1 MEHTINM
8 EFNNELCNSVK
19 NKNCKNLQCT
29 HKKKN
34 GELFCG
40 IHLKSGNIELYKHI
54 LNDIQ
59 INGTNIND
67 TSINGTNINDTN
79 INGTNINDTSINGT
93 NINSTINENIELYKP
108 ILNNIEINN
117 NNQPI
122 IIEDNLKESS
132 LIDKSII
139 YTKEE
144 FFNLFI
150 TNKHSNVSI
159 FTLRNNIK
167 LLGLN
172 KFINTKQSKPLL
184 INDIIKLIQKE
195 RYYDN
200 NYDKIV
206 FTQSIVRKW
215 LVKRRYICCN
225 TVEIT
230 SFDDI
235 FDIPSKYYYLFND
248 SMSNKSFGYDI
259 RSLLAILKSDYP
271 SCPYTFR
278 NYTDD
283 EKNRIFNHA
292 KKLSK
297 CGIILEF
304 DKLELNKDQEIE
316 MRMKD
321 VFHKI
326 NMLDNY
332 SSHLWFKNLDIKG
345 LATLYSKLEDIWNY
359 RVGMDT
365 VEKMRILQTNNGNA
379 FLMSINTIKH
389 IKSKIQLQEILL
401 NEIDRFITEGIN
413 RDERKLGAMLMLTG
427 LVEVSYEAASGLP
440 HLVPF

>member
-8 EFNNELCNSVK
+8 DFNNELCNSVK
-19 NKNCKNLQCT
+19 SKNCKNLQCT

-40 IHLKSGNIELYKHI
+40 IHLKSGNIELFKPVI
-54 LNDIQ
+54 IDNIQ
-59 INGTNIND
+59 ININP
-67 TSINGTNINDTN
+67 
-79 INGTNINDTSINGT
+79 
-93 NINSTINENIELYKP
+93 NIEVYEP
-108 ILNNIEINN
+108 ILNVDNVKNDDIQNNIQIT
-117 NNQPI
+117 I
-122 IIEDNLKESS
+122 FGDNLKESS
-132 LIDKSII
+132 ITDKDTV

-144 FFNLFI
+144 FFKLFI

-159 FTLRNNIK
+159 FTIRNNIK

-172 KFINTKQSKPLL
+172 KYIHTKQSKPLL

-195 RYYDN
+195 RYYEN

-206 FTQSIVRKW
+206 CTQSIVRKW

-235 FDIPSKYYYLFND
+235 FEIPFKYYYLFND
-248 SMSNKSFGYDI
+248 SMSNKSFGFDI

-278 NYTDD
+278 HFSDD
-283 EKNRIFNHA
+283 EKNSIWNHA

-297 CGIILEF
+297 NGIILEF
-304 DKLELNKDQEIE
+304 DKLELNKEQEME

-332 SSHLWFKNLDIKG
+332 SSHLWFKNLDIAE
-345 LATLYSKLEDIWNY
+345 LSILYTKLEDIWNY
-359 RVGMDT
+359 RVGMDMP
-365 VEKMRILQTNNGNA
+365 EKMRILQTNNGNA
-379 FLMSINTIKH
+379 FMMSINSIKH

-401 NEIDRFITEGIN
+401 NEIDRFVTEGIN

>member
-8 EFNNELCNSVK
+8 EFNNELCNSIK
-19 NKNCKNLQCT
+19 SKNCKNLQCT

-40 IHLKSGNIELYKHI
+40 IHLKSENIEVFKPLINDNIQININDNIEVYEPI
-54 LNDIQ
+54 LNVKNDDIQ
-59 INGTNIND
+59 ISIFGDNVKESLIND
-67 TSINGTNINDTN
+67 KNT
-79 INGTNINDTSINGT
+79 
-93 NINSTINENIELYKP
+93 
-108 ILNNIEINN
+108 
-117 NNQPI
+117 
-122 IIEDNLKESS
+122 
-132 LIDKSII
+132 I

-150 TNKHSNVSI
+150 TNKHSNISI

-172 KFINTKQSKPLL
+172 KYIYTKQSKPML

-195 RYYDN
+195 RYYEN

-206 FTQSIVRKW
+206 CTQSIVRRW

-235 FDIPSKYYYLFND
+235 FDIPSVYYYLFND
-248 SMSNKSFGYDI
+248 SLSNKSFGFDI

-278 NYTDD
+278 NYTDY
-283 EKNRIFNHA
+283 EKNSIWNYA
-292 KKLSK
+292 KILSRN
-297 CGIILEF
+297 GVVLEF
-304 DKLELNKDQEIE
+304 DKLELNKEQELE

-332 SSHLWFKNLDIKG
+332 SSHLWFKNLDIKE
-345 LATLYSKLEDIWNY
+345 LASLYSKLEDIWNY

-379 FLMSINTIKH
+379 FMMSINTIKH

>member
-8 EFNNELCNSVK
+8 DFNNELCNSVK

-40 IHLKSGNIELYKHI
+40 IHLKSGNIELYKPI

-59 INGTNIND
+59 INDTIIN
-67 TSINGTNINDTN
+67 T
-79 INGTNINDTSINGT
+79 
-93 NINSTINENIELYKP
+93 TINENIELYKP
-108 ILNNIEINN
+108 IINNIEINN
-117 NNQPI
+117 NNQAI

-150 TNKHSNVSI
+150 TNKHSTVSI

-248 SMSNKSFGYDI
+248 SMSNKSFGFDI

-283 EKNRIFNHA
+283 EKNLIFNHA

-297 CGIILEF
+297 NGIILEF

>member
-8 EFNNELCNSVK
+8 NFNNELCNSVK
-19 NKNCKNLQCT
+19 SKNCKNLQCT
-29 HKKKN
+29 HKKKA

-40 IHLKSGNIELYKHI
+40 IHLKSGNIEVFKPI
-54 LNDIQ
+54 INNNIQ
-59 INGTNIND
+59 ININP
-67 TSINGTNINDTN
+67 
-79 INGTNINDTSINGT
+79 
-93 NINSTINENIELYKP
+93 NIEVYEP
-108 ILNNIEINN
+108 ILNIKIEDTK
-117 NNQPI
+117 QT
-122 IIEDNLKESS
+122 IIEEKNTL
-132 LIDKSII
+132 

-150 TNKHSNVSI
+150 KNKHSNVSI

-172 KFINTKQSKPLL
+172 KYIHTKQSKPFL
-184 INDIIKLIQKE
+184 INDIIKLIKKE
-195 RYYDN
+195 RYYEN

-206 FTQSIVRKW
+206 CVQSIVRKW

-225 TVEIT
+225 SVEIT

-235 FDIPSKYYYLFND
+235 FDIPSVYYYLFND
-248 SMSNKSFGYDI
+248 SISNKSFGFDI

-278 NYTDD
+278 NYTDY
-283 EKNRIFNHA
+283 EKNSIWNYA
-292 KKLSK
+292 KILSRT
-297 CGIILEF
+297 GVVLEF
-304 DKLELNKDQEIE
+304 DKLELNKEQEME

-332 SSHLWFKNLDIKG
+332 SSHLWFKNLDIME
-345 LATLYSKLEDIWNY
+345 LYILYTKLEDIWNY
-359 RVGMDT
+359 RVGMDMP
-365 VEKMRILQTNNGNA
+365 EKMRILQTNNGNA
-379 FLMSINTIKH
+379 FMMSINSIKH

-401 NEIDRFITEGIN
+401 NEIDRFVTEGIN

>member
-1 MEHTINM
+1 MEQTINM
-8 EFNNELCNSVK
+8 NFNNELCNSVK
-19 NKNCKNLQCT
+19 SKNCKNLQCT
-29 HKKKN
+29 HKKKD

-40 IHLKSGNIELYKHI
+40 IHLKSGNIELFKPVI
-54 LNDIQ
+54 IDNIQ
-59 INGTNIND
+59 ININP
-67 TSINGTNINDTN
+67 
-79 INGTNINDTSINGT
+79 
-93 NINSTINENIELYKP
+93 NIEVYEP
-108 ILNNIEINN
+108 ILNIKIEDTK
-117 NNQPI
+117 QT
-122 IIEDNLKESS
+122 IIEEKNTL
-132 LIDKSII
+132 

-150 TNKHSNVSI
+150 KNKHSNISI

-172 KFINTKQSKPLL
+172 KYIHTKQSKPFL
-184 INDIIKLIQKE
+184 INDIIKLIKKE
-195 RYYDN
+195 RYYEN

-206 FTQSIVRKW
+206 CVQSIVRKW

-225 TVEIT
+225 SVEIT

-235 FDIPSKYYYLFND
+235 FDIPSVYYYLFND
-248 SMSNKSFGYDI
+248 SISNKSFGFDI

-278 NYTDD
+278 NYTDE
-283 EKNRIFNHA
+283 EKNIIWNHA

-304 DKLELNKDQEIE
+304 DKLELNKEQEME

-332 SSHLWFKNLDIKG
+332 SSHLWFKNLDITE
-345 LATLYSKLEDIWNY
+345 LSILYTKLEDIWNY
-359 RVGMDT
+359 RVGMDMP
-365 VEKMRILQTNNGNA
+365 EKMRILHNGNA
-379 FLMSINTIKH
+379 FMMSINSIKH

-401 NEIDRFITEGIN
+401 NEIDRFVTEGIN

>member
-1 MEHTINM
+1 MEEPINI

-29 HKKKN
+29 HKKKA

-40 IHLKSGNIELYKHI
+40 IHLKSENIELFKPV
-54 LNDIQ
+54 
-59 INGTNIND
+59 IN
-67 TSINGTNINDTN
+67 
-79 INGTNINDTSINGT
+79 
-93 NINSTINENIELYKP
+93 INENIELYEP
-108 ILNNIEINN
+108 ILNVDSVKINEV
-117 NNQPI
+117 QT
-122 IIEDNLKESS
+122 IIEDNLKET
-132 LIDKSII
+132 DKNIV

-150 TNKHSNVSI
+150 TNKYSNISI

-172 KFINTKQSKPLL
+172 KYIHTKQSKPLL

-195 RYYDN
+195 RYYEN

-206 FTQSIVRKW
+206 CVQSIVRKW

-235 FDIPSKYYYLFND
+235 FEIPSKYYYLFTD
-248 SMSNKSFGYDI
+248 SISNKSFGFDI

-278 NYTDD
+278 NYSDY
-283 EKNRIFNHA
+283 EKNSIWNHA
-292 KKLSK
+292 KILLRN
-297 CGIILEF
+297 GIILEF

-332 SSHLWFKNLDIKG
+332 SSHLWFKNMDLKE
-345 LATLYSKLEDIWNY
+345 LANFYIKLEDIWNY
-359 RVGMDT
+359 RVGMNT

-379 FLMSINTIKH
+379 FMMSINTIKH

-401 NEIDRFITEGIN
+401 NEIDRFVTEGIN

-427 LVEVSYEAASGLP
+427 LVEVSDEAASGLP
-440 HLVPF
+440 HLLPF

>member
-8 EFNNELCNSVK
+8 DFNNELCNSVK
-19 NKNCKNLQCT
+19 SKNCKNLQCT
-29 HKKKN
+29 HKKKV

-40 IHLKSGNIELYKHI
+40 IHLKSGNIELFKPVI
-54 LNDIQ
+54 IENIQ
-59 INGTNIND
+59 ININP
-67 TSINGTNINDTN
+67 
-79 INGTNINDTSINGT
+79 
-93 NINSTINENIELYKP
+93 NIEVYGP
-108 ILNNIEINN
+108 IINVK
-117 NNQPI
+117 I
-122 IIEDNLKESS
+122 DDIIEDNLKET
-132 LIDKSII
+132 DKNII

-150 TNKHSNVSI
+150 TNKHSNISI
-159 FTLRNNIK
+159 FTMRNNIK

-172 KFINTKQSKPLL
+172 KYIHTKQSKPLL

-195 RYYDN
+195 RFYEN
-200 NYDKIV
+200 NYDKIIC
-206 FTQSIVRKW
+206 TQSIVRKW

-248 SMSNKSFGYDI
+248 SMSNKSFGFDI
-259 RSLLAILKSDYP
+259 RSLLSILKSDYP

-278 NYTDD
+278 HYNDD
-283 EKNRIFNHA
+283 EKNSIFNHA

-297 CGIILEF
+297 IGIILEF

-427 LVEVSYEAASGLP
+427 LVEVSYEAADGLP

>member
-8 EFNNELCNSVK
+8 DLNNELCNSIK

-29 HKKKN
+29 HKKKT

-40 IHLKSGNIELYKHI
+40 IHLKSGHIEVFKPVI
-54 LNDIQ
+54 NDNIQ
-59 INGTNIND
+59 IV
-67 TSINGTNINDTN
+67 
-79 INGTNINDTSINGT
+79 
-93 NINSTINENIELYKP
+93 INENIELYEP
-108 ILNNIEINN
+108 ILNLDNIKNDDI
-117 NNQPI
+117 QTSI
-122 IIEDNLKESS
+122 FGDNLKET
-132 LIDKSII
+132 DKNTV

-150 TNKHSNVSI
+150 TNKYSSISI

-172 KFINTKQSKPLL
+172 KYIHTKQSKPLL

-195 RYYDN
+195 RYYEN

-206 FTQSIVRKW
+206 CTQSIVRQW

-225 TVEIT
+225 SVEIT

-235 FDIPSKYYYLFND
+235 FEIPSIYYYLFND
-248 SMSNKSFGYDI
+248 SISNKSFGFDI

-278 NYTDD
+278 NYTDY
-283 EKNRIFNHA
+283 EKNTIWNHA

-297 CGIILEF
+297 NGVILEF
-304 DKLELNKDQEIE
+304 EKLELNKEQEIE

-345 LATLYSKLEDIWNY
+345 LASLYTKLEDIWNY
-359 RVGMDT
+359 RVGMDI

-379 FLMSINTIKH
+379 FMMSINTIKH
-389 IKSKIQLQEILL
+389 IKSKSQLQEILL

>member
-8 EFNNELCNSVK
+8 DFNNELCNSVK
-19 NKNCKNLQCT
+19 SKNCKNLQCT
-29 HKKKN
+29 HKKKA

-40 IHLKSGNIELYKHI
+40 IHLKSGNIEVFKPLI
-54 LNDIQ
+54 SDNIQ
-59 INGTNIND
+59 IN
-67 TSINGTNINDTN
+67 
-79 INGTNINDTSINGT
+79 
-93 NINSTINENIELYKP
+93 INENIELYEP
-108 ILNNIEINN
+108 ILNVDSVKINEV
-117 NNQPI
+117 QT
-122 IIEDNLKESS
+122 IIEDNLKET
-132 LIDKSII
+132 DKNTV

-150 TNKHSNVSI
+150 TNKYSNISI

-172 KFINTKQSKPLL
+172 KYIHTKQSKPLL

-195 RYYDN
+195 RYYEN

-206 FTQSIVRKW
+206 CVQSIVRKW

-235 FDIPSKYYYLFND
+235 FEIPSIYYYLFND
-248 SMSNKSFGYDI
+248 SISNKSFGFDI

-278 NYTDD
+278 NYTDY
-283 EKNRIFNHA
+283 EKNSIWNHA
-292 KKLSK
+292 KILSRN
-297 CGIILEF
+297 GVILEF
-304 DKLELNKDQEIE
+304 DKLELNKEQEME

-332 SSHLWFKNLDIKG
+332 SSHLWFKNMDLKE
-345 LATLYSKLEDIWNY
+345 LANFYTKLEDIWNY
-359 RVGMDT
+359 RVGMDI

-379 FLMSINTIKH
+379 FMMSINTIKH

-427 LVEVSYEAASGLP
+427 LVEVSDEAASGLP
-440 HLVPF
+440 HLLPF

>member
-1 MEHTINM
+1 MEHTINI

-19 NKNCKNLQCT
+19 SKNCKNLQCA
-29 HKKKN
+29 HKKKH

-40 IHLKSGNIELYKHI
+40 IHLKSGNIEVFKPLI
-54 LNDIQ
+54 NDNIQ
-59 INGTNIND
+59 IN
-67 TSINGTNINDTN
+67 
-79 INGTNINDTSINGT
+79 
-93 NINSTINENIELYKP
+93 INESIEVYEQ
-108 ILNNIEINN
+108 ILNTDNVKNDDIQLSIFEN
-117 NNQPI
+117 
-122 IIEDNLKESS
+122 NLKESS
-132 LIDKSII
+132 LIDKNTV

-172 KFINTKQSKPLL
+172 KYIHTKQSKPLL
-184 INDIIKLIQKE
+184 INDIIKLIQRE
-195 RYYDN
+195 RYYEN

-206 FTQSIVRKW
+206 CAQSIVRKW

-235 FDIPSKYYYLFND
+235 FDIPSVYYYLFND
-248 SMSNKSFGYDI
+248 SVSNKSFGFDI

-278 NYTDD
+278 NYTDY
-283 EKNRIFNHA
+283 EKNTIWNYA
-292 KKLSK
+292 KILSRN
-297 CGIILEF
+297 GVVLEF
-304 DKLELNKDQEIE
+304 DKLELNKEQEIE
-316 MRMKD
+316 MHMKD

-332 SSHLWFKNLDIKG
+332 SSHLWFKNLDIKE
-345 LATLYSKLEDIWNY
+345 LASLYSKLEDIWNY

-379 FLMSINTIKH
+379 FMMSINTIKH

-401 NEIDRFITEGIN
+401 NEIHRFITEGIN

-427 LVEVSYEAASGLP
+427 LVEVSYDAAAGLP

>member
-1 MEHTINM
+1 MEHIINM
-8 EFNNELCNSVK
+8 DFNNELCNSVK
-19 NKNCKNLQCT
+19 SKNCKNLQCT
-29 HKKKN
+29 HKKKA

-40 IHLKSGNIELYKHI
+40 IHLKSGNIELFKPVI
-54 LNDIQ
+54 IENIQ
-59 INGTNIND
+59 IN
-67 TSINGTNINDTN
+67 
-79 INGTNINDTSINGT
+79 
-93 NINSTINENIELYKP
+93 INENIELYEP
-108 ILNNIEINN
+108 ILNVEIDDIKMN
-117 NNQPI
+117 
-122 IIEDNLKESS
+122 IIEDKLKESPI
-132 LIDKSII
+132 IDKNIL

-144 FFNLFI
+144 FFKLFI

-159 FTLRNNIK
+159 FTIRNNIK

-172 KFINTKQSKPLL
+172 KYIHTKQSRPLL

-195 RYYDN
+195 RYYEN
-200 NYDKIV
+200 NYDKIIC
-206 FTQSIVRKW
+206 TQSIVRKW

-230 SFDDI
+230 SFDNI
-235 FDIPSKYYYLFND
+235 FEIPSVYYYLFND
-248 SMSNKSFGYDI
+248 SMSNKSFGFDI

-278 NYTDD
+278 HYSDD
-283 EKNRIFNHA
+283 EKNSIFNHA

-297 CGIILEF
+297 IGIILEF

-427 LVEVSYEAASGLP
+427 LVEVSYEAADGLP

>member
-1 MEHTINM
+1 MEHTINI

-29 HKKKN
+29 HKKKA

-40 IHLKSGNIELYKHI
+40 IHLKSGNIEVFKPLI
-54 LNDIQ
+54 SDNIQ
-59 INGTNIND
+59 IN
-67 TSINGTNINDTN
+67 
-79 INGTNINDTSINGT
+79 
-93 NINSTINENIELYKP
+93 INENIELYEP
-108 ILNNIEINN
+108 ILNVDSVKNN
-117 NNQPI
+117 EVQT
-122 IIEDNLKESS
+122 IIEDNLKET
-132 LIDKSII
+132 DKNIV

-150 TNKHSNVSI
+150 TNKYSNISI

-172 KFINTKQSKPLL
+172 KYIHTKQSKPLL

-195 RYYDN
+195 RYYEN

-206 FTQSIVRKW
+206 CVQSIIRKW

-235 FDIPSKYYYLFND
+235 FDIPSKYFYLFND
-248 SMSNKSFGYDI
+248 SVSNKSFGFDI

-278 NYTDD
+278 NYTDY
-283 EKNRIFNHA
+283 EKNSIWNYA
-292 KKLSK
+292 KILLRN
-297 CGIILEF
+297 GIVLEF

-332 SSHLWFKNLDIKG
+332 SSHLWFKNMDLKE
-345 LATLYSKLEDIWNY
+345 LANFYTKLEDIWNY
-359 RVGMDT
+359 RVGMNT

-379 FLMSINTIKH
+379 FMMSINTIKH

-401 NEIDRFITEGIN
+401 NEIDRFVTEGIN
-413 RDERKLGAMLMLTG
+413 RDERKLGAMLILTG
-427 LVEVSYEAASGLP
+427 LVEVSDEAASGLP
-440 HLVPF
+440 HLLPF

>member
-8 EFNNELCNSVK
+8 DFNNELCNSVK

-29 HKKKN
+29 HKKKA

-40 IHLKSGNIELYKHI
+40 IHLKSGNIEVFKPVI
-54 LNDIQ
+54 NDNIQ
-59 INGTNIND
+59 IN
-67 TSINGTNINDTN
+67 
-79 INGTNINDTSINGT
+79 
-93 NINSTINENIELYKP
+93 INENIELYEP
-108 ILNNIEINN
+108 ILNVKMDEVQIS
-117 NNQPI
+117 
-122 IIEDNLKESS
+122 IIEDNLKETSTS
-132 LIDKSII
+132 NKSIL

-150 TNKHSNVSI
+150 TNKHASVSI

-172 KFINTKQSKPLL
+172 KYIHTKQSKPLL

-195 RYYDN
+195 RYYEN

-206 FTQSIVRKW
+206 CVQSIVRKW

-225 TVEIT
+225 IVEIT

-235 FDIPSKYYYLFND
+235 FEIPYKYYYLFND
-248 SMSNKSFGYDI
+248 SISNKSFGFDI

-278 NYTDD
+278 NYTDY
-283 EKNRIFNHA
+283 EKNTIWNHS
-292 KKLSK
+292 KKLLK
-297 CGIILEF
+297 NGVVLEF
-304 DKLELNKDQEIE
+304 DKLELNKEQEME

-332 SSHLWFKNLDIKG
+332 SSHLWFKNLDITE
-345 LATLYSKLEDIWNY
+345 LSILYTKLEDIWNY

-379 FLMSINTIKH
+379 FMMSINSIKH

-427 LVEVSYEAASGLP
+427 LVEVSFEAASGLP

>member
-8 EFNNELCNSVK
+8 DFNNELCNSVK
-19 NKNCKNLQCT
+19 SKNCKNLQCT
-29 HKKKN
+29 HKKKV

-40 IHLKSGNIELYKHI
+40 IHLKSGNIELFKPVI
-54 LNDIQ
+54 IDNIQ
-59 INGTNIND
+59 ININP
-67 TSINGTNINDTN
+67 
-79 INGTNINDTSINGT
+79 
-93 NINSTINENIELYKP
+93 NIEVYGP
-108 ILNNIEINN
+108 IINVK
-117 NNQPI
+117 I
-122 IIEDNLKESS
+122 DDIIEDNLKET
-132 LIDKSII
+132 DKNII

-150 TNKHSNVSI
+150 TNKHSNISI
-159 FTLRNNIK
+159 FTMRNNIK

-172 KFINTKQSKPLL
+172 KYIHTKQSKPLL

-195 RYYDN
+195 RFYEN
-200 NYDKIV
+200 NYDKIIC
-206 FTQSIVRKW
+206 TQSIVRKW

-248 SMSNKSFGYDI
+248 SMSNKSFGFDI
-259 RSLLAILKSDYP
+259 RSLLSILKSDYP

-278 NYTDD
+278 HYNDD
-283 EKNRIFNHA
+283 EKNSIFNHA

-297 CGIILEF
+297 IGIILEF

-427 LVEVSYEAASGLP
+427 LVEVSYEAADGLP